1 MKDNST
7 DKTTH
12 IVRQAHQAFVQ
23 MSNIKGVERSHAV
36 LLMATK
42 LEECLDDILQAN
54 TLDLE
59 ISKEMAVPDL
69 ILEWL
74 KLTPQRLQ
82 TSIEILK
89 TLAELPDPFQKVIN
103 SPYQVTYCQNYSQL
117 MPLGVIAFIYE
128 ALPELAI
135 ITAGLATKTGN
146 SLILRGSS
154 DASNTNTII
163 TQVLQVALE
172 DANFPSG
179 CLQFLP
185 SEEGYSIEDL
195 VTLDQY
201 INLIIPYGRPSL
213 IQKVTQLATAPVLK
227 SAIANCGLYWS
238 SSSDLDLVR
247 HVIIDSYKSIPDRVN
262 AIEKVLINKN
272 HSSNSIVRLFNHLKE
287 QKLNL
292 LGDESLVAEFP
303 DYLTLAKPYHWQQP
317 LFNHRIAFRIVD
329 DLDSAITWMNEY
341 SSGHANCIVTDSYQ
355 EGRTFAMEID
365 SALVYVN
372 SSPRFYR
379 YLPGSN
385 SVFLGISSQKGH
397 RRGLI
402 SLETFTTQ
410 KQIVMGNAETSPIS
424 YGIGDG
430 E

>member
-7 DKTTH
+7 KKTAL
-12 IVRQAHQAFVQ
+12 IVQQAHQAFVQ
-23 MSNIKGVERSHAV
+23 MSNLKGIERSQAV
-36 LLMATK
+36 LNMATK

-74 KLTPQRLQ
+74 KLTPQRLK

-103 SPYQVTYCQNYSQL
+103 SPYQVTYSQNYSQL
-117 MPLGVIAFIYE
+117 MPLGVIALIYE

-135 ITAGLATKTGN
+135 ITAGLAIKTGN
-146 SLILRGSS
+146 TIILRGSS
-154 DASNTNTII
+154 EASNTNTMI

-172 DANFPSG
+172 DTNFPAS

-195 VTLDQY
+195 VTSDQY

-213 IQKVTQLATAPVLK
+213 IQKVTQLATTPVLK

-238 SSSDLDLVR
+238 SSGDLELVR
-247 HVIIDSYKSIPDRVN
+247 HVIVDSYKSIPDRVN

-272 HSSNSIVRLFNHLKE
+272 HSSNSIVRLFNHLQE
-287 QKLNL
+287 QKFNL
-292 LGDESLVAEFP
+292 FGDESLVADFP
-303 DYLTLAKPYHWQQP
+303 DYLKPIKPSLWNQP
-317 LFNHRIAFRIVD
+317 LFNHSIAFRQVD
-329 DLDSAITWMNEY
+329 DLNDAILWINEY
-341 SSGHANCIVTDSYQ
+341 SCGHANCIITDSYQ
-355 EGRTFAMEID
+355 EGRIFAMEID

-379 YLPGSN
+379 YLPGSD
-385 SVFLGISSQKGH
+385 SVFLGISNQKGH

-402 SLETFTTQ
+402 SLETFTTL
-410 KQIVMGNAETSPIS
+410 KQIVMG
-424 YGIGDG
+424 GG
-430 E
+430 EILLND

>member
-7 DKTTH
+7 QKTAL
-12 IVRQAHQAFVQ
+12 IVHQAHQAFVQ
-23 MSNIKGVERSHAV
+23 MSNIRGIERSQAV
-36 LLMATK
+36 LNMAIK

-74 KLTPQRLQ
+74 KLTPERVK

-89 TLAELPDPFQKVIN
+89 TLSELPDPFQKVIN

-117 MPLGVIAFIYE
+117 MPLGVIALIYE

-135 ITAGLATKTGN
+135 ITAGLAIKTGN
-146 SLILRGSS
+146 SIILRGSS
-154 DASNTNTII
+154 EASNTNTII

-172 DANFPSG
+172 DANFPPS

-213 IQKVTQLATAPVLK
+213 IQKVTKLATAPVLK

-247 HVIIDSYKSIPDRVN
+247 HVIVDSYKSIPDRVN

-287 QKLNL
+287 QKFNL
-292 LGDESLVAEFP
+292 FGDKNLVADFP
-303 DYLTLAKPYHWQQP
+303 DYLKPIKSTQWNQP
-317 LFNHRIAFRIVD
+317 LFNHSIAFRTVD
-329 DLDSAITWMNEY
+329 DLHDAILWINEY

-355 EGRTFAMEID
+355 EGRIFAMEID

-385 SVFLGISSQKGH
+385 SVFLGISNQKGH

-402 SLETFTTQ
+402 SLETFTTL
-410 KQIVMGNAETSPIS
+410 KQIVMG
-424 YGIGDG
+424 GG
-430 E
+430 EIFINN